1 MVSSCDRKQ
10 VAMKRWS
17 IVRPDPTL
25 QDNLM
30 AFGFECGRGWLP
42 LVYETLDKIQ
52 AIVDRDRLDLEI
64 TQVKEKYGELRIYT
78 SSYADEIE
86 DIIQE
91 ATEKSVTICERC
103 GKEGKRVQVKGWL
116 MTRCDECFRSHKK
129 EGEE

>member
-1 MVSSCDRKQ
+1 M
-10 VAMKRWS
+10 
-17 IVRPDPTL
+17 
-25 QDNLM
+25 
-30 AFGFECGRGWLP
+30 
-42 LVYETLDKIQ
+42 YETLDKIQ